1 MYSTNHIYSPNVK
14 AEFSDIHPLFIGEHM
29 KTQTLFRL
37 GALATLLTA
46 IGYAVGELMYLFS
59 NVETVFFAW
68 FFVIV
73 SAFQVFAYIAL
84 YAAQAKRGDIFLFIG
99 FVLSIIGLLYTF
111 MDSERRLE
119 WRMGF
124 LTDAQIEQRAQIT
137 SIVILNLVGNVSIML
152 GWIIFG
158 FGVIRSGIFPRWAGI
173 LMMLAGAVMFVRDF
187 FIFEYFFAVFSTAA
201 YAWLGWSLWKNSS
214 EATHAP

>member
-1 MYSTNHIYSPNVK
+1 MVPCNKVNGGM
-14 AEFSDIHPLFIGEHM
+14 HPLFIGEHM

-46 IGYAVGELMYLFS
+46 IGYAVGELMYVFS

-73 SAFQVFAYIAL
+73 STFQVFAYIAL
-84 YAAQAKRGDIFLFIG
+84 YTAQAKRGDIFLFIG

-137 SIVILNLVGNVSIML
+137 SIVVLNLVGNVSIML

-158 FGVIRSGIFPRWAGI
+158 FGVIRSSIFPRWAGI
-173 LMMLAGAVMFVRDF
+173 LMMLAGVAMFVSCLLYTSPSPRD
-187 FIFEYFFAVFSTAA
+187 
-201 YAWLGWSLWKNSS
+201 
-214 EATHAP
+214 